1 MYQRSTSHQFSLTAL
16 ALGAPKLLSPIIR
29 LMLTHEIRSAQ
40 LRALLLLLVLVPLAP
55 TVLLLRFANDVAE
68 GERTIARQR
77 AEELYG
83 QILAGSGHALT
94 RNLATRGEVPSPADA
109 ESFYSELLG
118 PDITVRIVDQHGKV
132 LAGPAAT
139 GEAPLAQMSLAS
151 RGHPWEVQLFAQ
163 ALDVDVLPMTKGYT
177 QSALLLIVAIL
188 AIAAAAGLTLHRQ
201 FTLRDLKSTAV
212 ATVAHELRTPLASIR
227 MLVDTLREGRCR
239 SATQS
244 QEYLD
249 LIASEVERL
258 SRVTDQFLTHSRL
271 EHGQHGFSFAPVSAS
286 EVAEAAV
293 HMLRDRLNA
302 PNCRFSLQIF
312 PNLPMLHADRGA
324 VTTVIAN
331 LLENALK
338 YTGTNKG
345 ITLRVRGASKAVIFE
360 VMDNGIGLTK
370 AECQEIFR
378 PFRQADQRL
387 SRSREGCGLGLSIVQ
402 QIVEAHH
409 GRVSVDSTLGRGS
422 CFTVR
427 LPALAPAAKSNNEDP
442 RPSTPNASSPA

>member
-1 MYQRSTSHQFSLTAL
+1 
-16 ALGAPKLLSPIIR
+16 
-29 LMLTHEIRSAQ
+29 MLTHEIRSAQ

-55 TVLLLRFANDVAE
+55 TVLLLRFTNDVAE

-83 QILAGSGHALT
+83 QILASSGRTLA
-94 RNLATRGEVPSPADA
+94 RNLAAHGETASPTDA
-109 ESFYSELLG
+109 QAFYKELLG
-118 PDITVRIVDQHGKV
+118 PEVTVRIVDDHGKI
-132 LAGPAAT
+132 LAGPT
-139 GEAPLAQMSLAS
+139 ELSEAPLAQMSLAYI
-151 RGHPWEVQLFAQ
+151 RRPWEVQLFART
-163 ALDVDVLPMTKGYT
+163 LDIDVLPMTRGYT
-177 QSALLLIVAIL
+177 QSALLLIIAIL

-239 SATQS
+239 TATQS

-249 LIASEVERL
+249 MIASEVERL

-271 EHGQHGFSFAPVSAS
+271 EHGQHGFSFSPVSAA

-293 HMLRDRLNA
+293 HMLRDRLYA
-302 PNCRFSLQIF
+302 PDCRFSLQIF

-324 VTTVIAN
+324 LTTVIAN

-338 YTGTNKG
+338 YTGANKG
-345 ITLRVRGASKAVIFE
+345 ITLRVRGASRAVIFE

-402 QIVEAHH
+402 QIVEAHD

-427 LPALAPAAKSNNEDP
+427 LPALAPASNPIKEDTES
-442 RPSTPNASSPA
+442 STSTTSPA